1 MNLAYLK
8 SGTDI
13 RGVAVGDNLQ
23 LTDEIIERIA
33 LAFLSII
40 KDRTEKEYKDLT
52 ICVGHDSRISADRI
66 KNALMRAF
74 SSKGVKTYD
83 CGLSST
89 PSMFTVCLDTGCD
102 ASVQITASHHPYDKN
117 GLKFFTKD
125 GGFEGSDISEILSRA
140 EKLESVGEV
149 PIKVE
154 KLDYRPVYCDR
165 LKKLI
170 CDALGGDR
178 PLQGLHIVTDA
189 GNGAGGFFATDV
201 LAPLGADITGSE
213 FLEPDGMFPNHIP
226 NPENE
231 TAMGFICRSVLK
243 NKADLGVI
251 FDTDVDR
258 AACVG
263 ADGQEINRNALV
275 ALASVIA
282 LENSPG
288 GTIVTDSVTSDG
300 LKKFIEQHLGGVHY
314 RYKRGYKNVINKAL
328 ELNENG
334 IDCPLAIETSGHAA
348 LRENYFLDDGAYL
361 MVRIIILLA
370 RLKKENRDL
379 SDLLKDL
386 EKPAEAKEIRYKI
399 NTYDFKGYGE
409 NVLSE
414 LQKYCSEF
422 DFLTPADDNREG
434 FRVSFDKNH
443 GDGWLLLRLSV
454 HDPVLPLNIESNSVG
469 GVQIIENFF
478 TEFVRKFDKLSIK

>member
-1 MNLAYLK
+1 MNLSSLK

-13 RGVAVGDNLQ
+13 RGVAVGADMQ

-33 LAFLSII
+33 LSFLSLI
-40 KDRTEKEYKDLT
+40 KDRTEKDYKDLT

-66 KNALMRAF
+66 KNALIRAF
-74 SSKGVKTYD
+74 SSKGVKIYD

-140 EKLESVGEV
+140 EKLEPVGNV
-149 PIKVE
+149 SANAE
-154 KLDYRPVYCDR
+154 KLDYRPVYCNR

-170 CDALGGDR
+170 CDALGDDK
-178 PLQGLHIVTDA
+178 PLEGLHIVTDA
-189 GNGAGGFFATDV
+189 GNGAGGFFASDV

-300 LKKFIEQHLGGVHY
+300 LKKFIEQHLCGVHY
-314 RYKRGYKNVINKAL
+314 RYKRGYKNVINKAI
-328 ELNENG
+328 ELNKNG

-370 RLKKENRDL
+370 QLKKENRDL

-399 NTYDFKGYGE
+399 NTDDFKSYGE

-414 LQKYCSEF
+414 LQKYCDNF
-422 DFLTPADDNREG
+422 YFLTPADDNREG

-469 GVQIIENFF
+469 GVEIIEHFF
-478 TEFVRKFDKLSIK
+478 TDFVKKFDKLTVK